1 MAVMVGEDLARLA
14 KYVVR
19 RRVELG
25 WKTREA
31 FAAASGLSVR
41 TLGDIE
47 RARRKVGDASIAA
60 VEDALGWRPGAFDA
74 ILADRDPE
82 LVEPPATP
90 VAKKSDALA
99 ALVGDDPDLRTIADG
114 LRAIAELTEGE
125 RVHMVTLLKAL
136 RGMAN
141 PGAQQDG
148 QSNSGGNRHAG

>member
-1 MAVMVGEDLARLA
+1 MAVMVGEDLDRLA

-19 RRVELG
+19 RRVALG
-25 WKTREA
+25 YKTREE
-31 FAAASGLSVR
+31 FATASGLSVR

-47 RARRKVGDASIAA
+47 RARRMVGDSSVAA

-74 ILADRDPE
+74 ILADGEPE
-82 LVEPPATP
+82 LVEPPAVP
-90 VAKKSDALA
+90 AAKTSDALA
-99 ALVGDDPDLRTIADG
+99 AMVGDDPDLRAIADG

-141 PGAQQDG
+141 PDAQQDG
-148 QSNSGGNRHAG
+148 KPKRGGNRHAG